1 MVIAKQI
8 EIRNNIKKF
17 FDVAYE
23 GDTVLVPR
31 KENRNVVI
39 ISEKEYARLNQ
50 ANRIETYASALSET
64 SLNLPG
70 ANADSVISSSV
81 KDDNHRKL
89 KEISEL
95 KDDWNRNG
103 APAFSGKLI
112 GKVRSILGK
121 LSIQPELFPTA
132 LGTIQLEYDN
142 SRRDHMEIEIGE
154 SSEAEVFV
162 YTYNKKEYFEN
173 IPATAGA
180 INKKVMEFYG

>member
-17 FDVAYE
+17 FDAAYE

-50 ANRIETYASALSET
+50 ADRLETYAGSLSAQFYPLSGSSAGET
-64 SLNLPG
+64 VS
-70 ANADSVISSSV
+70 I
-81 KDDNHRKL
+81 KDDNHSKL
-89 KEISEL
+89 NEISKL
-95 KDDWNRNG
+95 KDDWNKNG

-112 GKVRSILGK
+112 RKVQSILEK
-121 LSIQPELFPTA
+121 ISIQPEIFPTA

-154 SSEAEVFV
+154 SGEAEVFV